1 MKIYASRKD
10 DLIRE
15 RDEWDQR
22 RRDAEEQWQQSHQK
36 YLYANKTAL
45 KPIEDFLDDKLSQ
58 YPHLEFD
65 YDVEESSWGGKYPI
79 IRVYIKCNQ
88 GRFNDD
94 SCPLVWSFEVKLHQ
108 NNGEVLKESSSWSGL
123 KATTAEHI
131 ETLEETVSCLK
142 MLNDV
147 DWAQLLNVKM
157 PDWDEYHE
165 DERMTEQRP
174 DFENQIIEAEIE
186 EALGKNIAIHGD
198 LKNESARGW
207 KSGWYIFLRETPKK
221 YMAKFIADG
230 SVKYWLKEDPDMY
243 PSESSLLRQV
253 QEMGRDVNIW
263 KRDLSDLIDYPI
275 NSKTF

>member
-1 MKIYASRKD
+1 MKIYSSRKD

-22 RRDAEEQWQQSHQK
+22 RRDAEEKWQQSHRN
-36 YLYANKTAL
+36 YLEANKTAL
-45 KPIEDFLDDKLSQ
+45 KPIEDFLDEKLSQ

-65 YDVEESSWGGKYPI
+65 YNIEESSWGGKYPI
-79 IRVYIKCNQ
+79 IRVDIRCNQ
-88 GRFNDD
+88 QRIHDD
-94 SCPLVWSFEVKLHQ
+94 SCPLAWSFEVKLHQ
-108 NNGEVLKESSSWSGL
+108 KNGEVLKETSSWSGL

-142 MLNDV
+142 MLNGV
-147 DWAQLLNVKM
+147 DWGQLLNVKM
-157 PDWDEYHE
+157 PAWDEYHE
-165 DERMTEQRP
+165 DERVIEKRP

-186 EALGKNIAIHGD
+186 EALGENIAIHGD
-198 LKNESARGW
+198 LKGESSGRW

-230 SVKYWLKEDPDMY
+230 TVAYYLKEDPDMY
-243 PSESSLLRQV
+243 PSESAVLQQV
-253 QEMGRDVNIW
+253 QKMGRDVNIW